1 LPKGCTDASGSIL
14 RNGVAGAANQEHRPV
29 FCARVCAS
37 DEGVHPF
44 KFVRKSVAHQKFQR
58 AVGNG
63 WMRRLA
69 FLGKPVQYVI
79 GTKCAMFFQQN
90 LQDPAADWGKA
101 QILVGA
107 CGFDLCCSLSHAAP
121 VVMAVK
127 GDRLW
132 RSIRF

>member
-1 LPKGCTDASGSIL
+1 MREAIAD
-14 RNGVAGAANQEHRPV
+14 QELQ
-29 FCARVCAS
+29 C
-37 DEGVHPF
+37 
-44 KFVRKSVAHQKFQR
+44 
-58 AVGNG
+58 AVGDG

-90 LQDPAADWGKA
+90 FQDPAADWGKA
-101 QILVGA
+101 QVLISA
-107 CGFDLCCSLSHAAP
+107 FGFDLCCSLSHAAP
-121 VVMAVK
+121 VVTAIK